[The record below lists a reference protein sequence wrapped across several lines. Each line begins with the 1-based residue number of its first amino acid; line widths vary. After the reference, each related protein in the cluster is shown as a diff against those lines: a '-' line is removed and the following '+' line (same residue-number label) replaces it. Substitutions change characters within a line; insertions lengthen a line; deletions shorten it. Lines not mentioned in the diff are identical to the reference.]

1 MNGKTEAP
9 FQDARETG
17 GNAVNNARSVIRN
30 CIDFFTKYPAV
41 LSGYVIYGYLF
52 LAIIRLFLKVKYGVA
67 TLSDAYDIFSA
78 LPFMWLLAV
87 ALVKVIEVRTK
98 LHESQTQI
106 MHDQEQLRKKET
118 QLTTMKE
125 VVKGLQH
132 HVNNPLTI
140 VILYLARL
148 KRRFADDAQVLKEVE
163 QIELASKR
171 ISTVLADF
179 SSARQYE
186 VEYVEPVVGVIAIP
200 PKT

>member
-1 MNGKTEAP
+1 MKL
-9 FQDARETG
+9 
-17 GNAVNNARSVIRN
+17 ARSLIRQG
-30 CIDFFTKYPAV
+30 IEFFSKYPAV
-41 LSGYVIYGYLF
+41 LSGYIIYGYLF
-52 LAIIRLFLKVKYGVA
+52 LAIVRLFLKVKYGGA

-98 LHESQTQI
+98 LHESQVQI
-106 MHDQEQLRKKET
+106 VHDQEHLRIKET

-132 HVNNPLTI
+132 HVNNPLAI
-140 VILYLARL
+140 IILYLGRL
-148 KRRFADDAQVLKEVE
+148 KRRFAQDIQILNDVK

-171 ISTVLADF
+171 ISIALTDF
-179 SSARQYE
+179 SSAQQYE
-186 VEYVEPVVGVIAIP
+186 VEYVEPTVGTIAVP